1 MNITRNIQMNG
12 TKTIQKQYKNN
23 TKTITI
29 RLSNLQYE
37 KLQEYCTEHEI
48 ARATLI
54 KSRLSD
60 IIE

>member
-1 MNITRNIQMNG
+1 MSNYEYNKKYSNEWN
-12 TKTIQKQYKNN
+12 KNN

-37 KLQEYCTEHEI
+37 KLQEHEI

>member
-1 MNITRNIQMNG
+1 MSNYEYNKKYSNEWN
-12 TKTIQKQYKNN
+12 KNN

-37 KLQEYCTEHEI
+37 KLQEYCTGHEI

>member
-1 MNITRNIQMNG
+1 MSNYEYN
-12 TKTIQKQYKNN
+12 KKYAKEWDKKNM
-23 TKTITI
+23 KTITI

>member
-1 MNITRNIQMNG
+1 MNTTRNIQMNG
-12 TKTIQKQYKNN
+12 TKTTQKQH
-23 TKTITI
+23 KTITI

>member
-1 MNITRNIQMNG
+1 MNTTRNIQMNG
-12 TKTIQKQYKNN
+12 